1 MIRGLKRIQ
10 PAIAL
15 AREHPDAD
23 LSLDALARETCLSA
37 FHLHRVFSAVAG
49 ETPKQFIQRLRLDR
63 AAAMLLTGDDSVLDI
78 ALACGF
84 QSHESFCRAF
94 RRRFGIQPTEYRKR
108 GFANG
113 RRGFDG
119 RDHSQCV
126 NHAGPCIGFYHVDEK
141 TQSEIEQMNYSI
153 TKTKLEPQ
161 PVLVVRRS
169 IKRSEIAPTIAEVLH
184 KIFLAAQ
191 KGGVALMGPPFMRCL
206 NAGPGLMTIE
216 PGVRVSGKSTNVDLG
231 GEVVWETL
239 PGGEAATTVHMG
251 KYEDLPE
258 AYAAIEQWMKAER
271 LNMGGAPW
279 EMYVTDPGDYPD
291 PKDWKTEIFW
301 PLA

>member
-1 MIRGLKRIQ
+1 M
-10 PAIAL
+10 
-15 AREHPDAD
+15 
-23 LSLDALARETCLSA
+23 SV
-37 FHLHRVFSAVAG
+37 FHLHRMFSAVAG
-49 ETPKQFIQRLRLDR
+49 ETPKRFIQRLRLDR
-63 AAAMLLTGDDSVLDI
+63 AAVMLLTCDDSVLEV

-94 RRRFGIQPTEYRKR
+94 HRRFGVQPREYRKR
-108 GFANG
+108 GFVNG
-113 RRGFDG
+113 SADIDG
-119 RDHSQCV
+119 REHSECV
-126 NHAGPCIGFYHVDEK
+126 NRAGPCIGFYHTGEVK
-141 TQSEIEQMNYSI
+141 RSEIKHMNYSI
-153 TKTKLEPQ
+153 TKTRLEPQ
-161 PVLVVRRS
+161 PALAIRRS

-216 PGVRVSGKSTNVDLG
+216 PGMRVSGMATNIDLG

-258 AYAAIEQWMKAER
+258 AYVAIEQWMKAEG
-271 LNMGGAPW
+271 LKMGGAPW
-279 EMYVTDPGDYPD
+279 EIYVTDPGDYPD

-301 PLA
+301 PLE